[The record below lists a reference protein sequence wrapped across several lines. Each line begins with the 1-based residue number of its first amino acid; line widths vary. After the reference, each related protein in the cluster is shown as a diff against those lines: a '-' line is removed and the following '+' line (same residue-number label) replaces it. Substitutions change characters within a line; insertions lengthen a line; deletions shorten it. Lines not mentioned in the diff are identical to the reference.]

1 MIQPHKH
8 THKMISCVL
17 LYASVLLP
25 PLKMVMDELIGTA
38 KVPLEDIATT
48 YGGGGR
54 ELRLEGKHAKK
65 SKIYVSFTVKDKAVL
80 TAAQQSELQIRQM
93 MAELERQKK
102 IDDKALFAN
111 RLAALGLDLKG
122 NLDFGPDSEQNW
134 VGTEFNYSGLA
145 EEKRRELAQE
155 KVRM

>member
-1 MIQPHKH
+1 
-8 THKMISCVL
+8 
-17 LYASVLLP
+17 
-25 PLKMVMDELIGTA
+25 MVMDELIGSV

-93 MAELERQKK
+93 MADLERQKK
-102 IDDKALFAN
+102 IDEKALFAN
-111 RLAALGLDLKG
+111 RLAALGLDING
-122 NLDFGPDSEQNW
+122 ELDFGPDSGQNW
-134 VGTEFNYSGLA
+134 VGTDFNYTGMA
-145 EEKRRELAQE
+145 EEKRREMAQE
-155 KVRM
+155 KVSLRM